1 MNAVGADDDV
11 GLDLAA
17 VGKAHHPAA
26 IALFDGD
33 AAGSKA
39 KIDRPERAA
48 QHVEQVGGAPSG

>member
-1 MNAVGADDDV
+1 MPSAPDDDV

-17 VGKAHHPAA
+17 VRKAHHPAA

-39 KIDRPERAA
+39 EVNRSARTAVA
-48 QHVEQVGGAPSG
+48 LSQWQRQQG